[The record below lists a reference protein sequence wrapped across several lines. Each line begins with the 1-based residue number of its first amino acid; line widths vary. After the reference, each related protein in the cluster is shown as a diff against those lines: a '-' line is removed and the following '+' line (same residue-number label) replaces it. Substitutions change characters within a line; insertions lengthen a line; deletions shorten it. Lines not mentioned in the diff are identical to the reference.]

1 MRSHL
6 QGHTHIYSSLLQYAP
21 EYGVCHRCG
30 GQFIIR
36 DGCIVLRQDHPHTY
50 PRMLRPWW
58 ERVCPSCKV
67 N

>member
-6 QGHTHIYSSLLQYAP
+6 QGHTHIYSSVLQFAL
-21 EYGVCHRCG
+21 EYRLCHRCRG
-30 GQFIIR
+30 HFIIR
-36 DGCIVLRQDHPHTY
+36 DGCIVFRQEQPHAHP
-50 PRMLRPWW
+50 RASRSWW